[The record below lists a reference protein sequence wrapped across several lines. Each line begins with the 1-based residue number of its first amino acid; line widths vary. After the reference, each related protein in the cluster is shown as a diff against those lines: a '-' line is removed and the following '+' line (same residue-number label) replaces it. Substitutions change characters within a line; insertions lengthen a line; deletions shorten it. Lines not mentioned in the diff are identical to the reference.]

1 MSDTPKRRADDFE
14 VHDTGTFRMIAE
26 ESLRMQTVIGLL
38 QAAKCPNCDGGGA
51 YYDGNG
57 EPAQCEWCAVRA
69 DVMREDDG

>member
-38 QAAKCPNCDGGGA
+38 QAAKCPNCDGGA
-51 YYDGNG
+51 A
-57 EPAQCEWCAVRA
+57 ECEWCAVRS
-69 DVMREDDG
+69 DVMREGDD